1 MRYFWLIARL
11 FMAVVA
17 LAALFGH
24 VKLGYGFSTG
34 RY

>member
-1 MRYFWLIARL
+1 MRFFWLIARL
-11 FMAVVA
+11 FTVVLA

-34 RY
+34 R